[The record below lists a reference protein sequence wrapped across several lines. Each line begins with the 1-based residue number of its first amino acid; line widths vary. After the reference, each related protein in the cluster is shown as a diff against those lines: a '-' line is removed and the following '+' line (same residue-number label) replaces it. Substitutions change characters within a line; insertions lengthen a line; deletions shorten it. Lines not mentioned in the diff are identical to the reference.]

1 MRVRAMVVGLVVA
14 GTWTAGA
21 QAVPFSFL
29 DASYTA
35 KIVGNGQSGLAGI
48 AFANGKVLRNDGSN
62 TLYILDPGSP
72 FNYHGDNL
80 YGVTTKAMDA
90 SFGWG
95 MVVGTDGYLYAQ
107 TGSGIRKFDMTT
119 GTSTVLAGS
128 AAGTFGMK
136 QTSTG
141 KLAYSGND
149 GYLHLYDLSTNT
161 DMTSYYSGTFNDDLA
176 VSSSNIFIAALGDCT
191 IRVLDNNGT
200 YINTIHSAGG
210 HCADGTAFGN
220 GAVFGNNTDG
230 TITRYDFTGD
240 FTTPYT
246 ESIIASGKSGYQ
258 DFAAAGPDGAF
269 YVTRDCQVYTDNFTD
284 CGRNLVRL
292 ELVTGGGF
300 DPGTVTPEPA
310 TVTLMATGLIGLF
323 GVVRR
328 RRKET
333 E

>member
-1 MRVRAMVVGLVVA
+1 MRVRALALGLVVA
-14 GTWTAGA
+14 GAWSAGA

-35 KIVGNGQSGLAGI
+35 KIIGNGQSGYAGI
-48 AFANGKVLRNDGSN
+48 AFAGGKVLRNDGSS
-62 TLYILDPGSP
+62 TLYILDPGST
-72 FNYHGDNL
+72 FSYHGDNL

-107 TGSGIRKFDMTT
+107 TNAGIRKFDMVT
-119 GTSTVLAGS
+119 GTSTLLPGS
-128 AAGTFGMK
+128 AGGQFGMK

-141 KLAYSGND
+141 KLAYNGND
-149 GYLHLYDLSTNT
+149 GYLHLYDLTTNT
-161 DMTSYYSGTFNDDLA
+161 DVASYYSGTFNDDLA
-176 VSSSNIFIAALGDCT
+176 VSSGNIFIAALGDCT
-191 IRVLDNNGT
+191 IRVLDNNGS

-230 TITRYDFTGD
+230 TITRYDFTSG
-240 FTTPYT
+240 FNSAYT
-246 ESIIASGKSGYQ
+246 ETIIASGKSGYQ

-292 ELVTGGGF
+292 ELTTGGGF

-310 TVTLMATGLIGLF
+310 TLTLIATGLVGLF
-323 GVVRR
+323 GVRR
-328 RRKET
+328 FRRT
-333 E
+333 DS